1 MKKRLFLQSVSVQKR
16 RRYLTG
22 ATFVLPTLLILV
34 LMMFTPLVRTFV
46 YSVSKIKFP
55 ALETT
60 FIGLDNIERMFSRPE
75 IGQVLKNTVVW
86 IFYSVIIRFSLGFG
100 SALLL
105 QGSSRRL
112 KVCRVLALLPWTIP
126 SIVSANTW
134 RWMFQSELGFVNTLL
149 TKLGLSAWTQNWL
162 GDPATAMGAVLFA
175 YGWSGFP
182 FVMMMLLAGIQG
194 IPDELYE
201 SGKIDGAN
209 AWQLFLHITIPELKS
224 VIFAVLLLEITSG
237 LNSFDLLY
245 TMTGGG
251 PGGSTEILGLLIHRV
266 GFTNFDFGGASA
278 LSVFII
284 LVAAVLF
291 LLSGPAKKVRGK
303 ARGGEV

>member
-1 MKKRLFLQSVSVQKR
+1 MKLRIKGVSAQRSRSAV
-16 RRYLTG
+16 TG
-22 ATFVLPTLLILV
+22 MAFVVPTLLILI
-34 LMMFTPLVRTFV
+34 LMMLTPLIRTFV

-55 ALETT
+55 ALTT
-60 FIGLDNIERMFSRPE
+60 TYIGLGNFQKVFNRPE
-75 IGQVLKNTVVW
+75 IGTVLTNTVVW
-86 IFYSVIIRFSLGFG
+86 IFWSVIIRFSLGFG
-100 SALLL
+100 AALLL
-105 QGSSRRL
+105 QHSDP
-112 KVCRVLALLPWTIP
+112 KTKICRVLALLPWTIP

-134 RWMFQSELGFVNTLL
+134 RFMFQSELGFINTLFRNVG
-149 TKLGLSAWTQNWL
+149 LGAWAQNWL
-162 GDPATAMGAVLFA
+162 GDPATAMGSVLFA
-175 YGWSGFP
+175 YGWAGFP

-209 AWQLFLHITIPELKS
+209 TWQLFIHITIPELKS
-224 VIFAVLLLEITSG
+224 VIFSVLLLEITSG

-251 PGGSTEILGLLIHRV
+251 PGGSTEILGLLIHRI

-284 LVAAVLF
+284 VVATVVF
-291 LLSGPAKKVRGK
+291 LISGPTKKIRGRVK
-303 ARGGEV
+303 GEI